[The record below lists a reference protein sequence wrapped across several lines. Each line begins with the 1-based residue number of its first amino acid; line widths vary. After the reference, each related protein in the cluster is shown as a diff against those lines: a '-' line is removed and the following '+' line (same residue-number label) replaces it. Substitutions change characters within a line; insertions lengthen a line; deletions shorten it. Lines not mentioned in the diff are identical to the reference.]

1 MLFRKFALSNACFL
15 TNWHV

>member
-1 MLFRKFALSNACFL
+1 MFFQKISPSNACFL